1 MDIFACE
8 IREKK
13 IKEVALVPNWKFTD
27 PRKVVVNLYKIRCR
41 LPGSKL
47 SKTIVL

>member
-27 PRKVVVNLYKIRCR
+27 PRKVVVKVTCTRLDAACR
-41 LPGSKL
+41 EASCQKQ
-47 SKTIVL
+47 